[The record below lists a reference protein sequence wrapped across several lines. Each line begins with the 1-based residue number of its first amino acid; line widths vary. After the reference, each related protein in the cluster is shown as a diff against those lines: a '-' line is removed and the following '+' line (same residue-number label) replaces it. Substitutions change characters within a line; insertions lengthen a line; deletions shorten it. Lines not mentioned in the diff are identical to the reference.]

1 MNLRIKRVM
10 VIVMVF
16 NVTFNRI
23 SVITLRSVL
32 LVEETRVPVK
42 TRDQIKQNKLKI
54 PEPYA
59 DIRTELE
66 EKLKHVIVSHTQ
78 PSWRKYSCAKR
89 EM

>member
-1 MNLRIKRVM
+1 M

-42 TRDQIKQNKLKI
+42 TRDQIKIKIRNGKKLIKKKI
-54 PEPYA
+54 EM
-59 DIRTELE
+59 ESL
-66 EKLKHVIVSHTQ
+66 SH
-78 PSWRKYSCAKR
+78 
-89 EM
+89 